1 MDRFIE
7 IIKKYSLVKKIFMED
22 NMSNRICFYSIP
34 FPRVENYYNFIDVSA
49 EYGFGYIEATPSMEL
64 YTPDIEQAKKIR
76 AYADSKGIKI
86 VCFSMYVNLVADNSE
101 DEINKVKKYI
111 DIADILGS
119 PYIHHTIAGE
129 VMNPDEI
136 IANKDALFKKGID
149 AVREIYDY
157 AESKGI
163 KAIYEDQGFL
173 FNGVEGMEK
182 FLNTV
187 NRDIGLLADFG
198 NCAQVDEN
206 ILGFIEKFGDR
217 IVHAHLKDVKLTDE
231 PLNDDSYPSLGGKY
245 ITEVKIGKGDARVK
259 EAISL
264 LENSGYKG
272 IYSIEYSCDDDN
284 SPDMKNLVTFFNSIV
299 G

>member
-1 MDRFIE
+1 M
-7 IIKKYSLVKKIFMED
+7 
-22 NMSNRICFYSIP
+22 NNRLCFYAIP
-34 FPRVENYYNFIDVSA
+34 FPRIESYYDMIDISV
-49 EYGFGYIEATPSMEL
+49 EYGFTHLEATSSMEL
-64 YTPDIEQAKKIR
+64 CTPDIEQAKKIR
-76 AYADSKGIKI
+76 AYADSKNIKI
-86 VCFSMYVNLVADNSE
+86 ACFSMYVNLVGDDSK
-101 DEINKVKKYI
+101 DEISKVKKYT
-111 DIADILGS
+111 DIAEILGS

-163 KAIYEDQGFL
+163 KAVYEDQGFL
-173 FNGVEGMEK
+173 FNGVEGMER

-206 ILGFIEKFGDR
+206 ILGFIEKFGDK

-231 PLNDDSYPSLGGKY
+231 PLNVNSYPSLGRKY
-245 ITEVKIGKGDARVK
+245 ITEVKIGEGDAKVK

-264 LENSGYKG
+264 LENGGYKG
-272 IYSIEYSCDDDN
+272 VYGIEYSCDDDN
-284 SPDMKNLVTFFNSIV
+284 SPDMKNLVAFFDSIV